1 MNKESKI
8 YVAGSYGMVGSAIVR
23 ELKKNG
29 FNNLILK
36 SHGELELCNN
46 KDVLDFFCT
55 ERPEYV
61 FMAAARVGGIK
72 ANSEYMADFLIENLN
87 IQNNILEASGKIG
100 VKKLLFLASSCIYPK
115 ESEQPIKEEYLL
127 SGKLETTNEGYALA
141 KIVGLKA
148 CEYLK
153 KQYSANY
160 ISIMPA
166 NAYGINDSF
175 DTENS
180 HVIPALI
187 KKFHEAKK
195 NNLEKVVMW
204 GSGKAKREFIFVDD
218 LASASVFVMQ
228 NYDGLE
234 FLNVGTGAEVSM
246 SELADIIKE
255 VVGFRGHIEYDTTKP
270 DGMLRRIVDSSKI
283 NNLGWKAETSLKEGI
298 EKTYKWFL
306 ENIE

>member
-1 MNKESKI
+1 
-8 YVAGSYGMVGSAIVR
+8 
-23 ELKKNG
+23 
-29 FNNLILK
+29 
-36 SHGELELCNN
+36 
-46 KDVLDFFCT
+46 
-55 ERPEYV
+55 
-61 FMAAARVGGIK
+61 
-72 ANSEYMADFLIENLN
+72 
-87 IQNNILEASGKIG
+87 
-100 VKKLLFLASSCIYPK
+100 
-115 ESEQPIKEEYLL
+115 
-127 SGKLETTNEGYALA
+127 
-141 KIVGLKA
+141 
-148 CEYLK
+148 
-153 KQYSANY
+153 
-160 ISIMPA
+160 
-166 NAYGINDSF
+166 
-175 DTENS
+175 
-180 HVIPALI
+180 
-187 KKFHEAKK
+187 
-195 NNLEKVVMW
+195 MW

>member
-1 MNKESKI
+1 M
-8 YVAGSYGMVGSAIVR
+8 
-23 ELKKNG
+23 
-29 FNNLILK
+29 
-36 SHGELELCNN
+36 
-46 KDVLDFFCT
+46 
-55 ERPEYV
+55 
-61 FMAAARVGGIK
+61 
-72 ANSEYMADFLIENLN
+72 
-87 IQNNILEASGKIG
+87 
-100 VKKLLFLASSCIYPK
+100 FLASSCIYPK